1 MTQFHLILAS
11 ALLNSG
17 IASEV
22 IADKPALFD
31 PNKCTCVGELC
42 TCPDAVGVFF
52 TKDQIDTLRALPK
65 PDKKIEIPNTTKG

>member
-17 IASEV
+17 IGSEV

-31 PNKCTCVGELC
+31 PNKCNCVEELC

-52 TKDQIDTLRALPK
+52 TKDQIDTLKALPK